1 MKIESIQ
8 LRHVTHFSNLTLNFN
23 YHNKPITLIFG
34 EQGSGKT
41 SILKTT
47 FQALTWFSAR
57 YKDLRTAGL
66 VTLDQDISHN
76 QQQTKIDITVRFP
89 SEIGAFVESATNQ
102 EQDPHLCEWQLYK
115 TLNQNNVGTT
125 QIHTEKL
132 EQLVKLYQKAI
143 QKDKLQGLPLIAYYP
158 VERFINEVNL
168 LSKNNP
174 LVFQTTNAYEI
185 STIPY
190 TTFSRFFE
198 WFREISDIENAQT
211 AQLVQHVIQDQR
223 SEHPAINLSQHLL
236 DVYTQMHAPS
246 LQALKTAIFTV
257 LTDVTA
263 IDLNFH
269 PKLQMIVCYKEKMMP
284 FQQLPGSIRTW
295 IALIGDVV
303 RRLCLLNP
311 HSLYP
316 GLEGEGILLIDQIE
330 HQLDDI
336 TSSQIL
342 TKLNEAFPRLQI
354 IATTARN
361 ELLNDATDFQCLK
374 LQKYQVQD
382 LDAQLMHSSFQQ
394 IYNELHEVLNEESST
409 ETITEELSQS
419 FEITHSPESLLEFIQ
434 QHLNQAQ
441 QQVLID
447 LLNQHGNISIPQN
460 MDEP

>member
-1 MKIESIQ
+1 MRIESIQ
-8 LRHVTHFSNLTLNFN
+8 LRCITHFSNLTLNFN
-23 YHNKPITLIFG
+23 YHHKPITLIFG

-125 QIHTEKL
+125 QIRTEKL

-158 VERFINEVNL
+158 VERFINEINL

-211 AQLVQHVIQDQR
+211 AQLVQHVIQDQQ
-223 SEHPAINLSQHLL
+223 SNNPSINLSQHLL
-236 DVYTQMHAPS
+236 EVYTQMHAPS
-246 LQALKTAIFTV
+246 LHALKTAIYTI
-257 LTDVTA
+257 LPDITA
-263 IDLNFH
+263 IELNFQ
-269 PKLQMIVCYKEKMMP
+269 PKLQMMVQYKEQYIAY
-284 FQQLPGSIRTW
+284 QQLPGSIRTW

-311 HSLYP
+311 NSLYP
-316 GLEGEGILLIDQIE
+316 CLEGEGILLIDQIE
-330 HQLDDI
+330 HQLDDE

-342 TKLNEAFPRLQI
+342 TKLNQAFPRLQI

-361 ELLNDATDFQCLK
+361 ELLNDAVEFQCLK
-374 LQKYQVQD
+374 LKNHQVQN
-382 LDAQLMHSSFQQ
+382 LDTQLLHSSYQQ
-394 IYNELHEVLNEESST
+394 MYDELHEVLNENTLLSD
-409 ETITEELSQS
+409 IKEEFDQTLDSL
-419 FEITHSPESLLEFIQ
+419 HSPESILELIQSHLNEEQ
-434 QHLNQAQ
+434 QH
-441 QQVLID
+441 VLVE
-447 LLNQHGNISIPQN
+447 LLKQHGNLSIPQN
-460 MDEP
+460 INEP